1 MVAGPRE
8 HATLAEYLALDA
20 RSDVKHELVAGTIVD
35 MAGGS
40 PAHSDL
46 ATNVTIELG
55 AQLRGR
61 PCRVNNSDLRIGRV
75 DDDFRAYPDVAITC
89 GARVTAEVDPN
100 TVTNPTLV
108 VEVTS
113 DSTEGYDRGVKSAH
127 YRQIASLQTYV
138 LVSHGAVS
146 VDVLTRAEGASWVLR
161 TYGPGEVIELGAV
174 GATLAVDAVYAGVV
188 IAGGAVVGVIASD
201 R

>member
-1 MVAGPRE
+1 MVAKPGER
-8 HATLAEYLALDA
+8 ATLAEYLALDA
-20 RSDVKHELVAGTIVD
+20 RSDTKHELLPGTIVD
-35 MAGGS
+35 MAGGT

-61 PCRVNNSDLRIGRV
+61 PCRVNSSDLRIGRV
-75 DDDFRAYPDVAITC
+75 DDEFRAYPDVVVTC
-89 GARVTAEVDPN
+89 GARETGAGDAN
-100 TVTNPTLV
+100 TVTNPTLI

-127 YRQIASLQTYV
+127 YRQIPSLQTYV
-138 LVSHGAVS
+138 VVSHGSVS

-161 TYGPGEVIELGAV
+161 TYGPGEVIELASV
-174 GATLAVDAVYAGVV
+174 GATLAVDAVYAGVAGV
-188 IAGGAVVGVIASD
+188 GGAVGGVIVGD